1 MKNYKEHLQKIDTF
15 IFDYDGVLTDGTVLI
30 SSDGKML
37 RTAGV
42 RDGYALQ
49 LAKKLGYRIIIISG
63 GTFEGVKVR
72 FNALNIKEVFLGVS
86 DKYAFY
92 KEYISKNDISPE
104 NILYMGDDIPDI
116 ETMHHVGVATCPAD
130 AVEEVKAVSH
140 YISDKNG
147 GSGCARDV
155 IQQVLK
161 LHGKWMNDD
170 AFKW

>member
-1 MKNYKEHLQKIDTF
+1 MTNYKEHLQKIDTF

-30 SSDGKML
+30 SSDGQML

-49 LAKKLGYRIIIISG
+49 LAKKLGYRVIIISG
-63 GTFEGVKVR
+63 GTFDGVKLR
-72 FNALNIKEVFLGVS
+72 FKALNIHEVFLGVA
-86 DKYAFY
+86 DKYNFF
-92 KEYISKNDISPE
+92 KQYISEHNLVPE

-116 ETMHHVGVATCPAD
+116 QTMKHVGVATCPAD

-140 YISDKNG
+140 YISDRKG
-147 GSGCARDV
+147 GSGCVRDV

-161 LHGKWMNDD
+161 LHGKWMNSD
-170 AFKW
+170 AFQW